1 MKIDI
6 RAKDCL
12 YIELNGW
19 TYYIDD
25 STNDQIVDKWESCDR
40 CGVKIGI
47 DDEIHYPNDKN
58 VCGYCVED
66 KEVAK

>member
-25 STNDQIVDKWESCDR
+25 STNEQIVDKWESCDR
-40 CGVKIGI
+40 CGAKI
-47 DDEIHYPNDKN
+47 DECDEIHYPNDKS